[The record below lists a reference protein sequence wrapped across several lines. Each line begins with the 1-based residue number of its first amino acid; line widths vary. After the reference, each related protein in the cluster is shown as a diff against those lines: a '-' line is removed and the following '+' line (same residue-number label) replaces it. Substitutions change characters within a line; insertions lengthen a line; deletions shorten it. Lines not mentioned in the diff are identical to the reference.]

1 MSGMT
6 EERIREIIREELVRF
21 FGERKSNRDVVKELN
36 EALNTN
42 KDGIRD
48 ELHKVLG
55 TRGH

>member
-1 MSGMT
+1 MT